1 MYWGAN
7 VGYSW
12 GQSKNDRT
20 LFGLGVTATESQDLN
35 GVIGGVQT
43 GYNYQF
49 GAWVWGLE
57 TDIQA
62 SGQKGSAVIPLIP
75 GATLTTDHKLQWFG
89 TTRPRLGFLA
99 TPNLLLY
106 GTAGVAYG
114 QVKDT
119 FTAAF
124 AGAPGAVATVNDLRA
139 GWTAGAGIEGALGGL
154 EREGRIPLCRPR
166 QAREDRHG
174 ARRRPHRELQRS
186 ADRQHRA
193 RRPQLQM
200 GRGRLRL
207 LIAVETG
214 LDRRVACRRKRP
226 FVIFADRPSV
236 NTSSILALFCRNCSI
251 D

>member
-20 LFGLGVTATESQDLN
+20 LFGLGVTARESQDLD

-62 SGQKGSAVIPLIP
+62 SGQKGSAVIPVIP

-106 GTAGVAYG
+106 GTAHQGH
-114 QVKDT
+114 
-119 FTAAF
+119 
-124 AGAPGAVATVNDLRA
+124 L
-139 GWTAGAGIEGALGGL
+139 
-154 EREGRIPLCRPR
+154 
-166 QAREDRHG
+166 H
-174 ARRRPHRELQRS
+174 
-186 ADRQHRA
+186 RQHS
-193 RRPQLQM
+193 RR
-200 GRGRLRL
+200 G
-207 LIAVETG
+207 
-214 LDRRVACRRKRP
+214 DRCDGKRQ
-226 FVIFADRPSV
+226 
-236 NTSSILALFCRNCSI
+236 
-251 D
+251 